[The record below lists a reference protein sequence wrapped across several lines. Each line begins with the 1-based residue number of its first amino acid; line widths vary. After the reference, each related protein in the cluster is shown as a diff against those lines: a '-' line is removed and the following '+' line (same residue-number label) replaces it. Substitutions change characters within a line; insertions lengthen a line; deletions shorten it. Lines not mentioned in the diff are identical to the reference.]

1 MTILKSENPCW
12 KTTQTIRELSTIDR
26 HKLLFRSKWKDKIL
40 RNIPCNK
47 SAKQKCTRLQ
57 KQTCK
62 RKKQQINH
70 KENNTP
76 SVVKSI
82 LIHCWGNSK

>member
-12 KTTQTIRELSTIDR
+12 KTTQTIRELTTIDGINYC
-26 HKLLFRSKWKDKIL
+26 SEVNEKIKYL
-40 RNIPCNK
+40 EIYLAIKVQNK
-47 SAKQKCTRLQ
+47 NVQDCKNKPAK
-57 KQTCK
+57 
-62 RKKQQINH
+62 KKKQINH